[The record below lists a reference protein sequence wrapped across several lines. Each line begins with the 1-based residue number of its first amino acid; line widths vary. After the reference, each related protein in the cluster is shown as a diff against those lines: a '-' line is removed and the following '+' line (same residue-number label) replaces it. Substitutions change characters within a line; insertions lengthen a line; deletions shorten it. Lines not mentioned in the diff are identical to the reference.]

1 MKLFLI
7 FIPLILI
14 YSKDIRII
22 DKEPIIET
30 EEIEDPPAPV
40 PVPEPE
46 PEPELYSDRVKFRF
60 ENMWFSCRVTPIHNK
75 CKLDVNSFFQIVLN
89 STDDYSSYA
98 NKVYSM
104 INLNVNK
111 YPNNNM
117 RKENSLID
125 IIKYIDNNFV
135 KKINVVTRASSDT
148 VGNACCRFIVW
159 LFGFDENL
167 CD

>member
-46 PEPELYSDRVKFRF
+46 PEPEPELYSDRVKFRF
-60 ENMWFSCRVTPIHNK
+60 ENMWFSCHVTPIHNQ

-89 STDDYSSYA
+89 STDDYSSHA
-98 NKVYSM
+98 NYVYSL
-104 INLNVNK
+104 INYKGYRFLNDNT
-111 YPNNNM
+111 
-117 RKENSLID
+117 RKQLILKN
-125 IIKYIDNNFV
+125 IIKYIIKIKKRRPTKAISDNLWN
-135 KKINVVTRASSDT
+135 T
-148 VGNACCRFIVW
+148 GCRCLVSI
-159 LFGFDENL
+159 FGLNGNL